1 MYKNPTDPRSFVYVS
16 NTDPKLGVERNWAH
30 PGIRFWVVSSVLLLA
45 CALLVVSWLVHDR
58 ILPLVGQLL
67 IFLTCI
73 VQAVNQ
79 RGWANADLARYP
91 GAPGHRGS
99 DGVSAAEEPEPM
111 TFARQLQKT
120 CVLVGTGLIIMFSIG
135 TLVFSCDHN
144 LEATGMFFGFGL
156 MFTSAIVGLICI
168 VSGLYYAGFK
178 CVRFISFY
186 VGLLLLAFAVLV
198 SVVMYREK
206 TGLDAR
212 LMNGEE
218 TVLRN
223 ASDSYLV
230 LDEKGDCRA
239 EVCVATHGKDAYLA
253 VKRGKVWYG
262 GKDLYTAFPICRGH
276 FRIQEHANG
285 LYCGVLTITAEKYNV
300 AEGVMDWY
308 SLYNTNGV
316 WWIRTCRPPDQDARY
331 CLESLKE
338 LQTAESA
345 EGQWR
350 IDSILPELKSRGL
363 LCGSDESE
371 FAGCVR
377 LKTCY
382 LLAFRHSGVGEYYV
396 RVAIPSGEAHRV
408 RVPGGKL
415 DLMAYPRCPFAS
427 RYLPIRNDSETWIY
441 LWDSE
446 SEDIVSGPNP
456 SARFCR
462 SCGHETF
469 LSEDGNGHLYVWR
482 APQDDFKHWRKDERF
497 VYRVPKN
504 APCSG
509 HPCFLAES
517 VIDGHQYAVGY
528 GAEVLPE
535 SQDAV
540 EISERVVLKDRSF
553 LEVGFK
559 DGGRRLYVRPTD
571 GLPREFVNGIPMT
584 GCSLSADHKE
594 LIVVSD
600 TTERHIPLP

>member
-1 MYKNPTDPRSFVYVS
+1 MRDF
-16 NTDPKLGVERNWAH
+16 
-30 PGIRFWVVSSVLLLA
+30 F
-45 CALLVVSWLVHDR
+45 
-58 ILPLVGQLL
+58 ILIQ
-67 IFLTCI
+67 
-73 VQAVNQ
+73 Q
-79 RGWANADLARYP
+79 
-91 GAPGHRGS
+91 
-99 DGVSAAEEPEPM
+99 
-111 TFARQLQKT
+111 
-120 CVLVGTGLIIMFSIG
+120 
-135 TLVFSCDHN
+135 
-144 LEATGMFFGFGL
+144 
-156 MFTSAIVGLICI
+156 FTEIW
-168 VSGLYYAGFK
+168 
-178 CVRFISFY
+178 
-186 VGLLLLAFAVLV
+186 
-198 SVVMYREK
+198 E
-206 TGLDAR
+206 
-212 LMNGEE
+212 
-218 TVLRN
+218 
-223 ASDSYLV
+223 
-230 LDEKGDCRA
+230 
-239 EVCVATHGKDAYLA
+239 
-253 VKRGKVWYG
+253 WYG

-382 LLAFRHSGVGEYYV
+382 LLAFRHSDVGEYYV

-497 VYRVPKN
+497 VYRFPAFWPSRSLTDISTPSAMALKCCRKVRMRLRSANVSCLKT
-504 APCSG
+504 AVFWRSVSRTAAGGSTCVRRTV
-509 HPCFLAES
+509 FLGNSSTAF
-517 VIDGHQYAVGY
+517 
-528 GAEVLPE
+528 
-535 SQDAV
+535 
-540 EISERVVLKDRSF
+540 R
-553 LEVGFK
+553 
-559 DGGRRLYVRPTD
+559 
-571 GLPREFVNGIPMT
+571 
-584 GCSLSADHKE
+584 
-594 LIVVSD
+594 
-600 TTERHIPLP
+600 